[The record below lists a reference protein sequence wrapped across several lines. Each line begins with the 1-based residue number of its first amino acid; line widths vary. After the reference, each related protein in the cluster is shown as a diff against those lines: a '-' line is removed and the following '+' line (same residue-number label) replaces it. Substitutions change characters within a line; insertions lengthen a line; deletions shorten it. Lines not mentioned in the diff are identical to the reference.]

1 MTNPKKMT
9 RNDKLRHD
17 RLTFYKDDIEQI
29 DKLLA
34 EFLRLSGAKCALL
47 IDKEGHLVTKRG
59 ELRTID
65 IDTISAL
72 VAGSFAATKEMAR
85 LLGEEEFTAM
95 YHQGERD
102 NIQLGLV
109 GDRTLLTI
117 LFDDRTTVGM
127 VRLYA
132 NETAKKLACAFWM
145 VVASCVPRV
154 VRARR
159 FSLRCESARS
169 KSLHA
174 ASCSS
179 IAAPKSWRFSKKNRS
194 PPRGRVEAINDGDLL
209 WIESRKIAIRKS
221 IEKRVSEVCAG
232 GCGVSGESRITMRRS
247 TSEIRRGSAS
257 PCCAHPLIPQP

>member
-1 MTNPKKMT
+1 MPESKRITQNE
-9 RNDKLRHD
+9 RLRQD
-17 RLTFYKDDIEQI
+17 RLTFYKEDIDRI

-85 LLGEEEFTAM
+85 LLGEDEFTAM
-95 YHQGERD
+95 FHQGERD
-102 NIQLGLV
+102 NIQLSLV

-132 NETAKKLACAFWM
+132 GETAKKLADVYRDLVERPAQDAGLGEDYGSE
-145 VVASCVPRV
+145 ASKTLDKL
-154 VRARR
+154 
-159 FSLRCESARS
+159 F
-169 KSLHA
+169 
-174 ASCSS
+174 
-179 IAAPKSWRFSKKNRS
+179 
-194 PPRGRVEAINDGDLL
+194 D
-209 WIESRKIAIRKS
+209 
-221 IEKRVSEVCAG
+221 
-232 GCGVSGESRITMRRS
+232 
-247 TSEIRRGSAS
+247 
-257 PCCAHPLIPQP
+257 

>member
-1 MTNPKKMT
+1 MSDPKRMSQ
-9 RNDKLRHD
+9 NDRLRHD
-17 RLTFYKDDIEQI
+17 RLTFYKDDVDKI

-59 ELRTID
+59 EQRTID

-95 YHQGERD
+95 FHQGERD
-102 NIQLGLV
+102 NIQLSLV

-132 NETAKKLACAFWM
+132 NETAKKLADIYK
-145 VVASCVPRV
+145 ASMNRQGDDPGLGE
-154 VRARR
+154 AYGQD
-159 FSLRCESARS
+159 AK
-169 KSLHA
+169 KSLD
-174 ASCSS
+174 
-179 IAAPKSWRFSKKNRS
+179 KLF
-194 PPRGRVEAINDGDLL
+194 D
-209 WIESRKIAIRKS
+209 
-221 IEKRVSEVCAG
+221 
-232 GCGVSGESRITMRRS
+232 
-247 TSEIRRGSAS
+247 
-257 PCCAHPLIPQP
+257 

>member
-1 MTNPKKMT
+1 MS
-9 RNDKLRHD
+9 RNHRLRHD
-17 RLTFYKDDIEQI
+17 RLTFYKEDIDRI

-59 ELRTID
+59 ELRTVD

-95 YHQGERD
+95 FHQGERD
-102 NIQLGLV
+102 NIQLSLV

-132 NETAKKLACAFWM
+132 GETAKKLAD
-145 VVASCVPRV
+145 VYSD
-154 VRARR
+154 
-159 FSLRCESARS
+159 
-169 KSLHA
+169 
-174 ASCSS
+174 
-179 IAAPKSWRFSKKNRS
+179 
-194 PPRGRVEAINDGDLL
+194 AINR
-209 WIESRKIAIRKS
+209 EPSA
-221 IEKRVSEVCAG
+221 EVELDEGYGTDAKKK
-232 GCGVSGESRITMRRS
+232 
-247 TSEIRRGSAS
+247 
-257 PCCAHPLIPQP
+257 LDNLFD